1 MNARAT
7 MASSSARHLS
17 LGILGALLVSTAQ
30 GALAQA
36 ATTPS
41 ATTPATPTAQGG
53 TQQGPALGSR
63 YSFVVLGHLR
73 GDAKGPNAKM
83 PELVAEVRRLHPAF
97 IVLTGDAIWGDID
110 AKAID
115 PASLHRQWDY
125 IDSSLATVGVPVYRV
140 PGNHD
145 ISDLVSRD
153 VYRQRYGL
161 PPQSVTMGDARL
173 LLLSS
178 SWIPADGDTRRMPY
192 TRTTDLDAMHKTWLK
207 GELEKPGYAHTFVFM
222 HHLLWWEADSSAWW
236 RELHP
241 ALARARVDAL
251 FSGDYGP
258 LKFSTMTRDG
268 VRYYQSSIEDNVSTG
283 IQRMRPASR
292 ILSSQFDNYLEVHV
306 DGPAVDVEVHTVA
319 EVSSGQFT
327 PQRYAIVNEPL
338 PPPPLWNRLL
348 QHVGRKRLAA
358 AAAFVVLM
366 FGVGVL
372 IGRASRRRD

>member
-1 MNARAT
+1 MNART
-7 MASSSARHLS
+7 ILPSPVSRSLTLGIASALLLSSARD
-17 LGILGALLVSTAQ
+17 VR
-30 GALAQA
+30 AQA
-36 ATTPS
+36 ATAPS
-41 ATTPATPTAQGG
+41 AATASTPIVQGG
-53 TQQGPALGSR
+53 TSQGPAVGSS

-83 PELVAEVRRLHPAF
+83 PELVAEVRKLRPAF

-153 VYRQRYGL
+153 VYKARYGL
-161 PPQSVTMGDARL
+161 PPQSVTLGNARL

-178 SWIPADGDTRRMPY
+178 AWIPADGDTRRMPY
-192 TRTTDLDAMHKTWLK
+192 TRTTDLDATHKTWLK
-207 GELEKPGYAHTFVFM
+207 TELEKPGFAHTFVFM

-241 ALARARVDAL
+241 ALSRAKVDAV

-268 VRYYQSSIEDNVSTG
+268 VQYYQSSIEDNVSTG
-283 IQRMRPASR
+283 IQRMRLASR

-338 PPPPLWNRLL
+338 PPPPLWTRLL
-348 QHVGRKRLAA
+348 QNVGRKRLAA

-366 FGVGVL
+366 FGVGVVL
-372 IGRASRRRD
+372 GRATRRRG

>member
-1 MNARAT
+1 MRRSHRWLA
-7 MASSSARHLS
+7 
-17 LGILGALLVSTAQ
+17 ALLCSVTA
-30 GALAQA
+30 
-36 ATTPS
+36 
-41 ATTPATPTAQGG
+41 TPAAAQV
-53 TQQGPALGSR
+53 PAQVPAANPIEGRASVPAPKVSGS

-83 PELVAEVRRLHPAF
+83 PELVAEVRKLRPAF
-97 IVLTGDAIWGDID
+97 LVLTGDAIWGDID
-110 AKAID
+110 ATPID

-161 PPQSVTMGDARL
+161 PPQSVTVGDARL

-178 SWIPADGDTRRMPY
+178 AWIPADGDTRRMPY
-192 TRTTDLDAMHKTWLK
+192 TRTTDLDATHKAWLK
-207 GELEKPGYAHTFVFM
+207 TELAKPGFAHTFVFM
-222 HHLLWWEADSSAWW
+222 HHLLWWEPDSSAWW
-236 RELHP
+236 RDLHP
-241 ALARARVDAL
+241 ALARAGVDAV

-258 LKFSTMTRDG
+258 LKFSTMTRDS
-268 VRYYQSSIEDNVSTG
+268 VQYFQSSIEDNVSTG
-283 IQRMRPASR
+283 IQRMRLASR
-292 ILSSQFDNYLEVHV
+292 ILSSNFDNYLEVHV
-306 DGPAVDVEVHTVA
+306 DGPAVEVEVHTVA

-348 QHVGRKRLAA
+348 THVGRKRLAA
-358 AAAFVVLM
+358 AAA
-366 FGVGVL
+366 GVL
-372 IGRASRRRD
+372 VLFGIGVLLGRASRRPA